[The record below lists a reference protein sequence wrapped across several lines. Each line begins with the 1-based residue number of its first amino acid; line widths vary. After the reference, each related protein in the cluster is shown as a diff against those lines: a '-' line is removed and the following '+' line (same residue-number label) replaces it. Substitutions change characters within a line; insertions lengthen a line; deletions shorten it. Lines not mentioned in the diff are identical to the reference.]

1 LVAAGLVVG
10 LPIAQTNPAAAAHRI
25 AQQAQD
31 GSEQATDA
39 QRSQQERPR
48 VAILNFDFSSISNPQ
63 LLSFIK
69 GGASGVS
76 DILISKLVKKTD
88 YRVIERSRVETILA
102 EQNLGQS
109 GRIDSSTAAKIGKV
123 LGVEAVVFGSVNQF
137 DLQKQESGGGLF
149 GIAANVEEEDA
160 FVGLN
165 YRVVSTK
172 TAEII
177 TAGEGSGK
185 ASQSDTQVSVFGI
198 GSAGSDTENQTKLL
212 TLATEQALNDVVK
225 SLQNNYDKL
234 ASLGPALPTTEAL
247 VAEVTNGKVVLDRG
261 SGDRYREGMIVS
273 IERVTN
279 EVTDPKTGK
288 VIRRMTD
295 SVARVKLTE
304 VDRQSSVGKIVSG
317 RPPQRGDIA
326 KPVEQ

>member
-1 LVAAGLVVG
+1 MSKLRANCQGTLFALVAAGLAVG
-10 LPIAQTNPAAAAHRI
+10 LPIAQTNPAAAAHQI

-137 DLQKQESGGGLF
+137 DLQKKESGGGLF

-165 YRVVSTK
+165 YRVVSTN
-172 TAEII
+172 TGEVL
-177 TAGEGSGK
+177 TAGQGKGK

-198 GSAGSDTENQTKLL
+198 GGRGSDTENQTKLL
-212 TLATEQALNDVVK
+212 TLA
-225 SLQNNYDKL
+225 
-234 ASLGPALPTTEAL
+234 
-247 VAEVTNGKVVLDRG
+247 KVILDRG
-261 SGDRYREGMIVS
+261 SGDRYREGMVVS

-279 EVTDPKTGK
+279 EVTDPETGK

-295 SVARVKLTE
+295 SVARVKLTQ
-304 VDRQSSVGKIVSG
+304 VDRQSSVGKIISG
-317 RPPQRGDIA
+317 RPPQRSDIA

>member
-1 LVAAGLVVG
+1 M
-10 LPIAQTNPAAAAHRI
+10 
-25 AQQAQD
+25 
-31 GSEQATDA
+31 
-39 QRSQQERPR
+39 
-48 VAILNFDFSSISNPQ
+48 
-63 LLSFIK
+63 
-69 GGASGVS
+69 
-76 DILISKLVKKTD
+76 
-88 YRVIERSRVETILA
+88 A

-165 YRVVSTK
+165 YRVVSTN
-172 TAEII
+172 TGDIL
-177 TAGEGSGK
+177 TAGQGKGK

-212 TLATEQALNDVVK
+212 TLATEE
-225 SLQNNYDKL
+225 SLKQNYDKL
-234 ASLGPALPTTEAL
+234 ASLGPAVPNQEAL
-247 VAEVTNGKVVLDRG
+247 VAEVTDGKVVLDRG
-261 SGDRYREGMIVS
+261 SGDRYREGMVVS
-273 IERVTN
+273 IERATN
-279 EVTDPKTGK
+279 EVTDPETGK
-288 VIRRMTD
+288 AIRRITD
-295 SVARVKLTE
+295 SIARVKLTQA
-304 VDRQSSVGKIVSG
+304 DRQSSVGKIISG